1 MKAALTWLLIGLGLT
16 LVSIVLAMIAGGRIE
31 WIAQL
36 GFGLFMASFGCE
48 LVAAVILLRIAFRRR
63 DAARRGP
70 SA

>member
-1 MKAALTWLLIGLGLT
+1 MKSALIWLLVGLALT
-16 LVSIVLAMIAGGRIE
+16 VASIVLAMIAGGRIE

-48 LVAAVILLRIAFRRR
+48 MIAAVILLKVVFRRR
-63 DAARRGP
+63 AAARKEP